1 MDFNQKV
8 FTVNYDVKGFPY
20 ITTDILA
27 HRVEESAELT
37 TSPNGVTPKLFVNSN
52 NELRQ
57 WCANGRSLLI
67 QSFDSYEEARQE
79 WLMRTY
85 TYDYCNSELWNFDYF
100 TYDDAVRAISEVLG
114 ISCVTVLSLLKHHEL
129 YRQLESKIVARNI
142 MNRFYTVRDNAD
154 GRLTKKLKQVMN
166 AALYPSFYM
175 YGRSYPY
182 DVQCL
187 DVKKYY
193 TEKFKEDI
201 KQTHSQM
208 KKG

>member
-8 FTVNYDVKGFPY
+8 FTVNYDMKGFPY

-37 TSPNGVTPKLFVNSN
+37 TSPNGVTTKLFVNSD

-67 QSFDSYEEARQE
+67 QSFDNHEDARQE

-85 TYDYCNSELWNFDYF
+85 TYDYINSVLWAYDYI
-100 TYDDAVRAISEVLG
+100 TYDNALLEISDKMELDEDV
-114 ISCVTVLSLLKHHEL
+114 VKSLLRHHEL
-129 YRQLESKIVARNI
+129 YREMEAKKRAAFIMYRYYKAVENSKGII
-142 MNRFYTVRDNAD
+142 
-154 GRLTKKLKQVMN
+154 TKKVVQATN
-166 AALYPSFYM
+166 GALYPFCYM
-175 YGRSYPY
+175 YGRSDPY
-182 DVQCL
+182 GSPKL